1 MQFGGQHPGGLG
13 VPTVGMA
20 LPGYVAQQQM
30 GMGNNEMT
38 WYVHYVLLL
47 LLFQLCWHVAVL
59 YLIVSSAM
67 LLLYIH
73 VCWK

>member
-30 GMGNNEMT
+30 GMANNEMA
-38 WYVHYVLLL
+38 WYIHYVFLDLLVFL
-47 LLFQLCWHVAVL
+47 SCLQILFV
-59 YLIVSSAM
+59 
-67 LLLYIH
+67 
-73 VCWK
+73 

>member
-1 MQFGGQHPGGLG
+1 MQFGSQHPGGLG

-47 LLFQLCWHVAVL
+47 PVVQLCWHVAIL

-73 VCWK
+73 V